1 MAAFSAPGSGA
12 NLFRARGGWM
22 FISPAF
28 AQTADGAGGTMGMIL
43 PLLLMLPVFYFFLI
57 RPQQQRAKQQKQMLE
72 ALRRGDRVVTN
83 GGIIGTIA
91 KVISDTEVAVDI
103 SENVR
108 VRVVR
113 SMISQVL
120 AKPEPAGK
128 GKDGDKGK
136 EAARAAEKEKEEE
149 SEVVKTS

>member
-1 MAAFSAPGSGA
+1 
-12 NLFRARGGWM
+12 M

-28 AQTADGAGGTMGMIL
+28 AQAAADGAGSTMNLIL
-43 PLLLMLPVFYFFLI
+43 PLLMMLPVFYFFLI

-72 ALRRGDRVVTN
+72 ALRRGDRIVTS

-103 SENVR
+103 AENVR

-113 SMISQVL
+113 STISQVL

-136 EAARAAEKEKEEE
+136 DKDKDAERAAQQEKED
-149 SEVVKTS
+149 SEVVKTN

>member
-1 MAAFSAPGSGA
+1 
-12 NLFRARGGWM
+12 M

-28 AQTADGAGGTMGMIL
+28 AQTAADGAGSTMGMIL
-43 PLLLMLPVFYFFLI
+43 PLLLMLPVFYFFMI

-103 SENVR
+103 SDNVR

-113 SMISQVL
+113 STISQVL

-128 GKDGDKGK
+128 SKDSDKNK
-136 EAARAAEKEKEEE
+136 DKDAARAAEPEKEE
-149 SEVVKTS
+149 SEVVK

>member
-1 MAAFSAPGSGA
+1 
-12 NLFRARGGWM
+12 M

-28 AQTADGAGGTMGMIL
+28 AQTAADGAGSTMGMIL

-91 KVISDTEVAVDI
+91 KVVSDTEVAIDI
-103 SENVR
+103 SDNVR

-128 GKDGDKGK
+128 SKDGDKGK
-136 EAARAAEKEKEEE
+136 DAARATDKEKEEE
-149 SEVVKTS
+149 TEVVKTS

>member
-1 MAAFSAPGSGA
+1 
-12 NLFRARGGWM
+12 M

-28 AQTADGAGGTMGMIL
+28 AQTAADGAGSTMGMIL

-57 RPQQQRAKQQKQMLE
+57 RPQQQRAKQQKQMLD

-103 SENVR
+103 SDNVR

-136 EAARAAEKEKEEE
+136 DAARAAEKEKEEE
-149 SEVVKTS
+149 TEVVKTS

>member
-1 MAAFSAPGSGA
+1 
-12 NLFRARGGWM
+12 M

-28 AQTADGAGGTMGMIL
+28 AQTAADGAGSTMGMIL

-57 RPQQQRAKQQKQMLE
+57 RPQQQRTKQQKQMLD
-72 ALRRGDRVVTN
+72 ALRRGDRVVTS

-103 SENVR
+103 ADNVR

-113 SMISQVL
+113 STISQVL
-120 AKPEPAGK
+120 AKPEPASK

-136 EAARAAEKEKEEE
+136 DASRSAQKDEEE
-149 SEVVKTS
+149 TEVVKTN

>member
-1 MAAFSAPGSGA
+1 
-12 NLFRARGGWM
+12 M

-28 AQTADGAGGTMGMIL
+28 AQTATDSSGGGTMGLIL
-43 PLLLMLPVFYFFLI
+43 PLLIMLPVFYFLII
-57 RPQQQRAKQQKQMLE
+57 RPQQTRAKQTKQMLE

-91 KVISDTEVAVDI
+91 KVISDTEVAIDI
-103 SENVR
+103 AENVR

-113 SMISQVL
+113 SMISQVV

-128 GKDGDKGK
+128 SKDGDKGK
-136 EAARAAEKEKEEE
+136 ESARAAEQEKEKEEE
-149 SEVVKTS
+149 ASEVVKTN

>member
-1 MAAFSAPGSGA
+1 
-12 NLFRARGGWM
+12 M

-28 AQTADGAGGTMGMIL
+28 AQAAADGAGSTMNLIL
-43 PLLLMLPVFYFFLI
+43 PLLMMLPVFYFFLI

-72 ALRRGDRVVTN
+72 ALRRGDKVVTS

-103 SENVR
+103 AENVR
-108 VRVVR
+108 VRVMR
-113 SMISQVL
+113 STISQVL
-120 AKPEPAGK
+120 AKPEPVGK

-136 EAARAAEKEKEEE
+136 DKDKDAERAAQQEKED
-149 SEVVKTS
+149 SEVVKTN

>member
-1 MAAFSAPGSGA
+1 
-12 NLFRARGGWM
+12 M

-28 AQTADGAGGTMGMIL
+28 AQTAADGSGGTMGLIL
-43 PLLLMLPVFYFFLI
+43 PLLIMVPVFYFLII

-72 ALRRGDRVVTN
+72 GLRRGDRVVTN
-83 GGIIGTIA
+83 GGIIGTVA
-91 KVISDTEVAVDI
+91 KVVSDTEVAVDI
-103 SENVR
+103 SDNVR

-128 GKDGDKGK
+128 SKDGDKGK
-136 EAARAAEKEKEEE
+136 EAARSAEKEEE
-149 SEVVKTS
+149 SEVAKTS